1 MSFGE
6 LGRTIGS
13 NWLCLDNMFSWSPR
27 RHSGGRTSE
36 SDGASEE
43 LWRRALYSMRTKTAP
58 DASPIRKKHFHHPRR
73 LGIVNPNLTL
83 ELCQGPLTSVMYE
96 AYMLTFMRRGMIV
109 RPCQNDALNEA

>member
-43 LWRRALYSMRTKTAP
+43 LWRRAPYPSLVRTYVVYLRTEYLFIYRTQILKYRST
-58 DASPIRKKHFHHPRR
+58 DEKSPT
-73 LGIVNPNLTL
+73 V
-83 ELCQGPLTSVMYE
+83 E
-96 AYMLTFMRRGMIV
+96 
-109 RPCQNDALNEA
+109 

>member
-43 LWRRALYSMRTKTAP
+43 LWRRAPYYPTFCFHPTHTHTIPHIIGSGSDNDFIFVILNLGTSISLGFRALILY
-58 DASPIRKKHFHHPRR
+58 F
-73 LGIVNPNLTL
+73 
-83 ELCQGPLTSVMYE
+83 
-96 AYMLTFMRRGMIV
+96 
-109 RPCQNDALNEA
+109 